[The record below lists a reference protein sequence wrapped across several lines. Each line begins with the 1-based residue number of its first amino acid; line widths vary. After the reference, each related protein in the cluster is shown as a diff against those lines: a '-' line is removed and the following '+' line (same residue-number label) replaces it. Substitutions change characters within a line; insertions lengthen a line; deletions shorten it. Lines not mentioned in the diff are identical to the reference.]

1 MTDSII
7 EEVRAIREQHA
18 ASLDYDLDKIYAD
31 LKARQ
36 EKHAA
41 EKDGL
46 LSLLLPTRPQSLTWL
61 CSGFVSRN
69 AVNMESE
76 TDSALARDVLRYEP
90 QHSHFSMDAPPSSA
104 YPTHDGKYAS
114 LSD

>member
-18 ASLDYDLDKIYAD
+18 ASLDYDLDRIYAD

-41 EKDGL
+41 DGWVVV
-46 LSLLLPTRPQSLTWL
+46 SPPAIPPT
-61 CSGFVSRN
+61 
-69 AVNMESE
+69 ESNL
-76 TDSALARDVLRYEP
+76 ALQRVRFAQR
-90 QHSHFSMDAPPSSA
+90 
-104 YPTHDGKYAS
+104 
-114 LSD
+114 

>member
-18 ASLDYDLDKIYAD
+18 ASLDYDLDRIYAD

-41 EKDGL
+41 EG
-46 LSLLLPTRPQSLTWL
+46 WVI
-61 CSGFVSRN
+61 VSPPAN
-69 AVNMESE
+69 
-76 TDSALARDVLRYEP
+76 
-90 QHSHFSMDAPPSSA
+90 PPSEPNLA
-104 YPTHDGKYAS
+104 LQRVRFARR
-114 LSD
+114 

>member
-18 ASLDYDLDKIYAD
+18 ASLDYDLDRIYAD

-41 EKDGL
+41 EGWVIVSPPANSPSEL
-46 LSLLLPTRPQSLTWL
+46 NLSLQRVRFAQ
-61 CSGFVSRN
+61 R
-69 AVNMESE
+69 
-76 TDSALARDVLRYEP
+76 
-90 QHSHFSMDAPPSSA
+90 
-104 YPTHDGKYAS
+104 
-114 LSD
+114 